1 MAWVTTTTKNK
12 RKRKKDKEG
21 RNKGNTKKVKGKK
34 KDKMKTKRLAC
45 INTSTYKMASDY
57 IYKEEKK
64 KKRGW
69 SIGEGKKKV
78 FSLTPRRNK
87 HIHTEKKFGP
97 ELFFFKSSTDL
108 SCV

>member
-64 KKRGW
+64 KNEDGASVR
-69 SIGEGKKKV
+69 GKKKSSHLHLEGINTYTLRKNLV
-78 FSLTPRRNK
+78 LNC
-87 HIHTEKKFGP
+87 
-97 ELFFFKSSTDL
+97 FFL
-108 SCV
+108 SPAQI